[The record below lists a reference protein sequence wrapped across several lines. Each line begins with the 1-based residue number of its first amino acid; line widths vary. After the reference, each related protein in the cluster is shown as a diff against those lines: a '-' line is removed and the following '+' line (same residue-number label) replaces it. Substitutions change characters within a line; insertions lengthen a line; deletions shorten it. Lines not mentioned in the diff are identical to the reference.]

1 MAQFDVYVNPSQSS
15 RAFYP
20 YLVDIQTPYIAEL
33 ATRIVIPLGL
43 YSAFGGEAM
52 KGLTPIITFEDE
64 KLLLLT
70 PQMASLPTKRL
81 HDPIGTLAHLRD
93 RIIGAVDFALTG
105 F

>member
-43 YSAFGGEAM
+43 YSAFGGQAM

-64 KLLLLT
+64 KLLL
-70 PQMASLPTKRL
+70 LPTKRL

>member
-1 MAQFDVYVNPSQSS
+1 MAQFDVYVNPSQAN

-43 YSAFGGEAM
+43 YSAFGGQAM

-93 RIIGAVDFALTG
+93 QIIGAVDFALTG

>member
-1 MAQFDVYVNPSQSS
+1 MAQFDVYVNPGQSS

-20 YLVDIQTPYIAEL
+20 YLVDIQTPCIAEL

-43 YSAFGGEAM
+43 YSAFGGQAM
-52 KGLTPIITFEDE
+52 KG
-64 KLLLLT
+64 LT
-70 PQMASLPTKRL
+70 PQMASLPAKRL

>member
-15 RAFYP
+15 RAFY
-20 YLVDIQTPYIAEL
+20 
-33 ATRIVIPLGL
+33 
-43 YSAFGGEAM
+43 
-52 KGLTPIITFEDE
+52 
-64 KLLLLT
+64 LT